1 MSRFRLAAA
10 CVVLICW
17 TATSTVQA
25 AVKFANLFGSG
36 IIALPYGI
44 AVDDDQYVYV
54 ADAGRHQIVRFNLA
68 GKVVRSW
75 GQLGQAQGQFYSPF
89 AVAVGPSGSS
99 TQRQVFVADT
109 FNNRVQ
115 VFTDGGTFLR
125 TFGSE
130 GSGNDQFFGPQ
141 GIAYLPASVG
151 GVPQICVADTR
162 NKRVSCFNL
171 QGKWLKSFNC
181 SDCPGG
187 PFNAPVGIAIRVLDG
202 GAIRFYVSDNYPG
215 RIHVLDGRGKWVRSF
230 GGPGDPVELGFP
242 DDLAVDPS
250 DESVYVVDGQFGVES
265 VMKFDANGKFEFSFN
280 EGLIQPHALAMH
292 SDRGRATLY
301 AGPISTSDI
310 LEFDIVPPKLSIR
323 NSDFVDR
330 AVWLTGKSAAVVMGY
345 NGVEQVCKVDGFFT
359 IQGEGRNWTI
369 TKIFKNLR
377 VSQFMVIEKALSPAE
392 IGKLTDVWK
401 RDRLVKLVVKATG
414 KCPDGA
420 QFSASKTSR
429 F

>member
-1 MSRFRLAAA
+1 MGP
-10 CVVLICW
+10 V
-17 TATSTVQA
+17 
-25 AVKFANLFGSG
+25 GSG
-36 IIALPYGI
+36 P
-44 AVDDDQYVYV
+44 
-54 ADAGRHQIVRFNLA
+54 
-68 GKVVRSW
+68 
-75 GQLGQAQGQFYSPF
+75 GQFYSPF